1 MFCMKTRLLR
11 FLSAPLLAISLVLS
25 VFGAPARAATDLE
38 LAQEWLTTWN
48 TYKFTQVANPLPE
61 GRSRASQSISIV
73 INAPRSQVFWAYSN
87 FNNHIGANPVLE
99 RVVTHSDTTSYGVEA
114 RRLTA
119 IEVIPMEPAPLT
131 LNTHACQKLHL
142 ADYYYTVD
150 SWSTGNIVT
159 HQKITFE
166 KVTGNKTKVTENLT
180 FETPTELIDLA
191 LTSGVQAHQG
201 IQTVLK
207 QRIESGAL

>member
-1 MFCMKTRLLR
+1 MKTRLLR
-11 FLSAPLLAISLVLS
+11 FLSAPLLAVSLVLS
-25 VFGAPARAATDLE
+25 VFGAPARATTDP

-48 TYKFTQVANPLPE
+48 TYKFTQVADPLPA

-73 INAPRSQVFWAYSN
+73 INAPRAQVFAAYSN

-99 RVVTHSDTTSYGVEA
+99 RVVTHSDNTRLGKRYKN
-114 RRLTA
+114 LTA

-131 LNTHACQKLHL
+131 LNTHARQVLDL
-142 ADYYYTVD
+142 NEFYYTVD
-150 SWSTGNIVT
+150 SWSTGYIVT

-166 KVTGNKTKVTENLT
+166 RVGLYKTKVTENLT
-180 FETPTELIDLA
+180 FETPSELIDLA